1 MRPKPVLTVIFSIWG
16 KPAVVEDVC
25 YVFLQEIMSLIHWT
39 DLEPKHGR
47 YRAGRT
53 MAAVFCLVGRYKSA
67 LRRPF
72 LGFLLLPKFLFQT
85 SSSSFAME
93 TPKKTPLVAQARQQ
107 FLDLFR
113 WKQRVSIIDE
123 NGNEKVEYQSPVVPT
138 NPVTLLWQ
146 LTAKQWLFYWT
157 GFFCWFGDAFDFH
170 ALSIQTSKLSAF
182 YGVTKS
188 DVSTAITLT
197 LLLRSVGA
205 VFFGIAGDYFGR
217 KYPMVLNMF
226 LLGALQIGSI
236 YATTFNQF
244 LATRALFGIAMGG
257 VFGNAAAMA

>member
-1 MRPKPVLTVIFSIWG
+1 
-16 KPAVVEDVC
+16 
-25 YVFLQEIMSLIHWT
+25 
-39 DLEPKHGR
+39 
-47 YRAGRT
+47 
-53 MAAVFCLVGRYKSA
+53 
-67 LRRPF
+67 
-72 LGFLLLPKFLFQT
+72 
-85 SSSSFAME
+85 ME
-93 TPKKTPLVAQARQQ
+93 TSEKTPLMAQARQQ